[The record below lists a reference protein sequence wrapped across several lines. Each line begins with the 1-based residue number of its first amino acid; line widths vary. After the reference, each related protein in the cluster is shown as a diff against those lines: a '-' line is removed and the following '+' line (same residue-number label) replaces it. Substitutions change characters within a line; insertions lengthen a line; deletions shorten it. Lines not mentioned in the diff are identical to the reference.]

1 MNTHNNKHFTKSIR
15 LKTWDYTTPWWYFV
29 TIATLNHKE
38 CFGKI
43 IGGNLNLNKL
53 GMIVE
58 EEWMRIAILRGNVEL
73 DYHVVMPNHFHGIII
88 NNKRNSVN
96 NISKTINNSEL
107 TTAASKSF
115 YSQISPE
122 PNSLSS
128 IVRSFK
134 SAVTKR
140 ANENN
145 FIDFAWQPRF
155 YDRIIRNERELFNIR
170 NYIEQNPLRWELEKD
185 YPENM
190 PEF

>member
-1 MNTHNNKHFTKSIR
+1 
-15 LKTWDYTTPWWYFV
+15 
-29 TIATLNHKE
+29 
-38 CFGKI
+38 
-43 IGGNLNLNKL
+43 
-53 GMIVE
+53 MIVE

-88 NNKRNSVN
+88 NNSKRNSEN
-96 NISKTINNSEL
+96 YISKTIHNSEL

-134 SAVTKR
+134 SAVTKS
-140 ANENN
+140 AKENN

-155 YDRIIRNERELFNIR
+155 
-170 NYIEQNPLRWELEKD
+170 
-185 YPENM
+185 
-190 PEF
+190 